1 LCLGNT
7 AMPLFGVLSGNYKS
21 TEEEDADKWSVQ
33 STVDTRAPTPP
44 KLSPQQA
51 HDQILGQLSET
62 EWHLRQHQ
70 AAFADMRVEM
80 ATNMESLEGHLSQR
94 LDTLG
99 LKCDTDMAQ
108 LRRDL
113 ALQLCNFTQR
123 LDALE
128 TKQEVRNRSED
139 DSVLQRVDFL
149 AGRLALTNETIK
161 KLGYAKTVEGEV
173 AAEAHHVQCNPD
185 LASLSTKVD
194 LLESTLEAM
203 KAHESENSANPKQ
216 NVNLDQEA
224 SLQVCLSRLQAF
236 GERLDGMNAK
246 VDSFRCTQA
255 TSNPVASE
263 SATKQQLL
271 ELGSRLEIVDS
282 KLSMVLSYTD
292 GIDTPHGSA
301 DDRNLSLRD
310 NFVNPDTDQMT
321 RDFAAKLCG
330 VSERLERLEEQL
342 SQNLQHFRDSPGV
355 DAQNYLFQNMIDEF
369 VTALTEDSQQL
380 ADLQRRYVEMRK
392 QQQIYTDGG
401 TITI

>member
-1 LCLGNT
+1 
-7 AMPLFGVLSGNYKS
+7 
-21 TEEEDADKWSVQ
+21 
-33 STVDTRAPTPP
+33 
-44 KLSPQQA
+44 
-51 HDQILGQLSET
+51 
-62 EWHLRQHQ
+62 
-70 AAFADMRVEM
+70 
-80 ATNMESLEGHLSQR
+80 
-94 LDTLG
+94 
-99 LKCDTDMAQ
+99 
-108 LRRDL
+108 
-113 ALQLCNFTQR
+113 
-123 LDALE
+123 
-128 TKQEVRNRSED
+128 
-139 DSVLQRVDFL
+139 
-149 AGRLALTNETIK
+149 
-161 KLGYAKTVEGEV
+161 
-173 AAEAHHVQCNPD
+173 
-185 LASLSTKVD
+185 
-194 LLESTLEAM
+194 
-203 KAHESENSANPKQ
+203 
-216 NVNLDQEA
+216 VNLDQEA

-310 NFVNPDTDQMT
+310 NFVNPDTDQRT
-321 RDFAAKLCG
+321 RDFAAMLCG

-342 SQNLQHFRDSPGV
+342 SQHLQHVRDSPGV
-355 DAQNYLFQNMIDEF
+355 DAQNYLFQKMNNEF
-369 VTALTEDSQQL
+369 VAALTEDSQQL